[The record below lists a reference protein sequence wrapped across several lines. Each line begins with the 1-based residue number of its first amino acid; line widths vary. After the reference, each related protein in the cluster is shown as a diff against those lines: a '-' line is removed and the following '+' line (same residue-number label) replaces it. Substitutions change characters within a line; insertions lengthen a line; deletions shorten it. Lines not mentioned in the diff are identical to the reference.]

1 MNRLLIIVFISAGLS
16 ASAAAQSNAD
26 RSPFLPPN
34 GTPAGRGSR
43 GPAETYELAGASA
56 TDSGSAI
63 CLYNTT
69 TKHSRWLSVG
79 ETDGDL
85 QVLSY
90 DPNSEQAVVRFD
102 GRIHQMSLRA
112 TRTASAGPTFSPS
125 TLAAV
130 PAGSSLAANQPLF
143 DPSTAG
149 KTAEQIKQERDA
161 RMLVSDLLEISI
173 RQRKAYEE
181 AQKRANSARPNG
193 NPTAP

>member
-1 MNRLLIIVFISAGLS
+1 MVLVLGLS
-16 ASAAAQSNAD
+16 GSAFAQSDSD

-34 GTPAGRGSR
+34 ASAAGPGTK
-43 GPAETYELAGASA
+43 GPGDTYELAGASA
-56 TDSGSAI
+56 TSSGSAI

-69 TKHSRWLSVG
+69 TKHSRWLNVG

-90 DPNSEQAVVRFD
+90 DPNSEQAIVRFD

-112 TRTASAGPTFSPS
+112 TRTSVAGPTFAPS
-125 TLAAV
+125 TLPAV
-130 PAGSSLAANQPLF
+130 PTGSSLAANQPLF

-149 KTAEQIKQERDA
+149 KSAEQIKQERDA

-181 AQKRANSARPNG
+181 AQKRANAAKQNA